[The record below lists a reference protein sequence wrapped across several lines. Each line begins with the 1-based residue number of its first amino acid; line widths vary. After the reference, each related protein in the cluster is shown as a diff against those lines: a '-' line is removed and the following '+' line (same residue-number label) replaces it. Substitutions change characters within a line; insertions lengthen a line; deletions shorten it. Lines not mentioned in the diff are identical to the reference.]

1 MIKINNDFTAT
12 LEYEIKIDNLLNI
25 LQQKSNYLTE
35 TYREILHNNK
45 SIDVITTDSFAFQ
58 NNIINIKI
66 QNNRDIYNKIS
77 RHIYSDYYRF
87 IKYIVQYAN
96 NYIEVNEKQEIDD
109 SLINILKKVASIH
122 PYKINIPDD
131 RYTIK
136 QTQIIS
142 DIVIDILESLQKIY
156 KKQDEMIK
164 TREKQLKIGIN
175 IDTYIEILRHNNESL
190 RSNIVL
196 FNHFLERYNAYH
208 KKYLVTVFKDI
219 NNLYNNIVEEIDF
232 NGVTIDKQHDTVIK
246 FTEKLKQQK
255 EAKEATHNKREIID
269 KSEINSTVKWCK
281 LSLIRSISILFR
293 INFVTIFFLFLYTR
307 CGVL

>member
-25 LQQKSNYLTE
+25 LQQKNNYLTE
-35 TYREILHNNK
+35 TYREILHDNK
-45 SIDVITTDSFAFQ
+45 TIDVITTDSFAFQ
-58 NNIINIKI
+58 NNIIDIKL

-96 NYIEVNEKQEIDD
+96 NYIEVNEKQDIDD

-164 TREKQLKIGIN
+164 MREKQLKIGIN
-175 IDTYIEILRHNNESL
+175 IDTYIEILRHRNESL

-208 KKYLVTVFKDI
+208 KKYLVSVFKDI

-232 NGVTIDKQHDTVIK
+232 NGVTFDKQNRHDTVIK

-255 EAKEATHNKREIID
+255 EAKDNKTETSD
-269 KSEINSTVKWCK
+269 KASTVKRCR
-281 LSLIRSISILFR
+281 LSLIKAVTTIFR
-293 INFVTIFFLFLYTR
+293 INIVYIFILFLYTR
-307 CGVL
+307 CGVI

>member
-1 MIKINNDFTAT
+1 MIKINNDFTQT

-35 TYREILHNNK
+35 TYREILQDNK
-45 SIDVITTDSFAFQ
+45 TIDVITTDSFAFQ
-58 NNIINIKI
+58 NNIIDIKI
-66 QNNRDIYNKIS
+66 QNNRHIYNKIS

-131 RYTIK
+131 KYTIK

-142 DIVIDILESLQKIY
+142 DTVIDILESLQKIY

-175 IDTYIEILRHNNESL
+175 IDTYIEIMRHNNESL

-208 KKYLVTVFKDI
+208 KKYLVSVFKDI

-232 NGVTIDKQHDTVIK
+232 NGITFDKQQRHDTVIK
-246 FTEKLKQQK
+246 FTEKIKQQK
-255 EAKEATHNKREIID
+255 EAKDNKTATSD
-269 KSEINSTVKWCK
+269 KSLTVKRCR
-281 LSLIRSISILFR
+281 LSLIKVVSILFR
-293 INFVTIFFLFLYTR
+293 INIVSIFFLFLYTR